1 MAGGKI
7 TRIVKGVNSIECDS
21 WTVYTDKFTAYANN
35 GSHFTADGGT
45 NFGEPKDP
53 PPVGKYFVK
62 GWWTDENDKTIK
74 EATIG
79 NKVKFHLQMQ
89 NIPKDDD
96 KRQVKMELR
105 DFEEFSLLYYILGIE
120 TDKFK
125 GYDEIS
131 IKAYDENK
139 NVYSKEYWE
148 IDSSNKIVIK
158 LNLDGDS
165 LIKMLA
171 KEHDRNLELYF
182 RCSYSNPENYIE
194 VLHFPEMESDYLKVN
209 PPPIVEPI
217 IFVEASQQHKLPA
230 LYSADDGSPWYV
242 NIISGMED
250 AKDQAEKVAGDIE
263 IIKNFFAEGGG
274 ASYEPDEINKWTKRS
289 YEIAVRKLNK
299 GELIF
304 NDGTKGVTNRYHRYT
319 VSDIDGTYS
328 QQVMMGVNRGKFK
341 KGVTSKGI
349 NQLEAQASRGV
360 ARVFKTVGELNPF
373 WDAICDVADI
383 LVSAA
388 NGERPPLPF
397 TPPFVSDYIDRYFDE
412 MYEDF
417 RERWKNDL
425 FKAVVQGKHS
435 VNEYLSKRKYK
446 DEKSLPNLG
455 FQLIELSEEGI
466 RKILTKEITCVN
478 DKTNPKIPLILE
490 SLPNIGEGPRDA
502 GILVQSLEND
512 DEYGRLVKHHYIH
525 AIFLK
530 DLVI

>member
-1 MAGGKI
+1 
-7 TRIVKGVNSIECDS
+7 
-21 WTVYTDKFTAYANN
+21 
-35 GSHFTADGGT
+35 
-45 NFGEPKDP
+45 
-53 PPVGKYFVK
+53 
-62 GWWTDENDKTIK
+62 
-74 EATIG
+74 
-79 NKVKFHLQMQ
+79 
-89 NIPKDDD
+89 
-96 KRQVKMELR
+96 
-105 DFEEFSLLYYILGIE
+105 
-120 TDKFK
+120 
-125 GYDEIS
+125 
-131 IKAYDENK
+131 
-139 NVYSKEYWE
+139 
-148 IDSSNKIVIK
+148 
-158 LNLDGDS
+158 
-165 LIKMLA
+165 MLA

-182 RCSYSNPENYIE
+182 RCSYINPENYIE

-274 ASYEPDEINKWTKRS
+274 ASYEPDEINKWIKRS

-349 NQLEAQASRGV
+349 NQLEAQANRGI
-360 ARVFKTVGELNPF
+360 AKVFKTVGELNPL

-388 NGERPPLPF
+388 NGEKPPLPF
-397 TPPFVSDYIDRYFDE
+397 TPPFVTDIVNRMKSENDE
-412 MYEDF
+412 FIIE
-417 RERWKNDL
+417 EWNKQL
-425 FKAVVQGKHS
+425 QKIIPKGKGELKTFMNRNNIN
-435 VNEYLSKRKYK
+435 NEY
-446 DEKSLPNLG
+446 NLG

-466 RKILTKEITCVN
+466 KKILTKEIDCIK
-478 DKTNPKIPLILE
+478 DETNPKSPKMLDA
-490 SLPNIGEGPRDA
+490 LPYIGEGPRDA

-512 DEYGRLVKHHYIH
+512 DEYGRSVKHHYIH
-525 AIFLK
+525 AIFIK
-530 DLVI
+530 NLVI

>member
-1 MAGGKI
+1 
-7 TRIVKGVNSIECDS
+7 
-21 WTVYTDKFTAYANN
+21 
-35 GSHFTADGGT
+35 
-45 NFGEPKDP
+45 
-53 PPVGKYFVK
+53 
-62 GWWTDENDKTIK
+62 
-74 EATIG
+74 
-79 NKVKFHLQMQ
+79 
-89 NIPKDDD
+89 
-96 KRQVKMELR
+96 
-105 DFEEFSLLYYILGIE
+105 
-120 TDKFK
+120 
-125 GYDEIS
+125 
-131 IKAYDENK
+131 
-139 NVYSKEYWE
+139 
-148 IDSSNKIVIK
+148 
-158 LNLDGDS
+158 
-165 LIKMLA
+165 
-171 KEHDRNLELYF
+171 
-182 RCSYSNPENYIE
+182 
-194 VLHFPEMESDYLKVN
+194 MESDYLKVN

-397 TPPFVSDYIDRYFDE
+397 TPPFVWDIVNRMKKEDDE
-412 MYEDF
+412 LIIKTWNEQLQEAIKIGKKEVED
-417 RERWKNDL
+417 EVKSEIN
-425 FKAVVQGKHS
+425 K
-435 VNEYLSKRKYK
+435 KY
-446 DEKSLPNLG
+446 NLG
-455 FQLIELSEEGI
+455 FSFIEISEQLLI
-466 RKILTKEITCVN
+466 KILTKEYKEFDRSSVN
-478 DKTNPKIPLILE
+478 LE
-490 SLPNIGEGPRDA
+490 SYLINQSEGRKEAFVLIRSIQD
-502 GILVQSLEND
+502 VD
-512 DEYGRLVKHHYIH
+512 DYNRQTLFHYIY
-525 AIFLK
+525 AIYIK
-530 DLVI
+530 DLKI